1 MPEHDPTNRID
12 PSDHARQ
19 TKASRAF
26 PGPRRSGKALDRA
39 IAAIGWLVVLFILG
53 PLVVIVGGSFTE
65 TPYVAFP
72 PQGFTWRWYAQL
84 MGRTDFLQSFLVS
97 LGLATLCS
105 IGAMVLGTAAVIGLY
120 RHGFTGRE
128 AFRGFLMSPLVLP
141 TIVTGVALLQFY
153 YLIDLDA
160 PLTGL
165 LVGHIL
171 ITIPYVIRTVGAGL
185 AGLDPA
191 LEEAANSLGAND
203 LRTLMRV
210 TLPSIAPSIMA
221 AVIFVF
227 ITSFDQAT
235 VSIFLAGPNLV
246 PLPVRIYSYIDFAV
260 DPMVASV
267 STLLILFAFGIIALL
282 QKLLGLDRAMGV
294 N

>member
-1 MPEHDPTNRID
+1 M
-12 PSDHARQ
+12 
-19 TKASRAF
+19 
-26 PGPRRSGKALDRA
+26 LDRV
-39 IAAIGWLVVLFILG
+39 IAVAGWLVVLFILG

-84 MGRTDFLQSFLVS
+84 MGRTDFLHAFVVS
-97 LGLATLCS
+97 LVLAGLCS
-105 IGAMVLGTAAVIGLY
+105 VGAMALGVSAVIGLH
-120 RHGFTGRE
+120 RHGAMGHQVV
-128 AFRGFLMSPLVLP
+128 RGFLMSPLVLP

-160 PLTGL
+160 PFAGL
-165 LVGHIL
+165 LVGHVL
-171 ITIPYVIRTVGAGL
+171 ITIPYVVRTVGAGL
-185 AGLDPA
+185 ASLDPA
-191 LEEAANSLGAND
+191 LEEAANSLGAGG
-203 LRTLMRV
+203 LRTLWRV

-235 VSIFLAGPNLV
+235 VSIFLAGPDLV

-267 STLLILFAFGIIALL
+267 STLLIVFAFAVIALL
-282 QKLLGLDRAMGV
+282 QRLLGLDRAMGV
-294 N
+294 